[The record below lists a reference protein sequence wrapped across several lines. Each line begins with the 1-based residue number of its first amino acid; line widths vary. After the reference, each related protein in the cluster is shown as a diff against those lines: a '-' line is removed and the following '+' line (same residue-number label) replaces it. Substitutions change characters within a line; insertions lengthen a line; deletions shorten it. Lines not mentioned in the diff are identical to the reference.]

1 MRYLIDSCV
10 ISELTKRTPN
20 EAVIRWLEQQDSR
33 SLFLSVI
40 SIGEIKKG
48 IAKRGDDARARVLT
62 AWLEKRILVSF
73 AERIIPVDNA
83 VALEWGR
90 ICGAAETQGRKRP
103 AVDTLLV
110 ATAAVHGMTL
120 ATRNVK
126 DMSGLGVEIVN
137 PFD

>member
-1 MRYLIDSCV
+1 MRYLLDSCV

-20 EAVIRWLEQQDSR
+20 ESVTGWLARQDSR

-62 AWLEKRILVSF
+62 AWLEKRILVAF

-83 VALEWGR
+83 IALEWGR

-120 ATRNVK
+120 VTRNVR
-126 DMSGLGVEIVN
+126 DMSDLGVEIVN
-137 PFD
+137 PFA